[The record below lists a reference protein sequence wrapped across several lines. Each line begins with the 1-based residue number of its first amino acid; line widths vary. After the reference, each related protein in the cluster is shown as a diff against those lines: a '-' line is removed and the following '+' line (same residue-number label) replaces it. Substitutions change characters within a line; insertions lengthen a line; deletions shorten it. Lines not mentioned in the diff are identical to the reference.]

1 MSLLIPNLSAPL
13 TDNHGLIKS
22 QAWISFFQ
30 QFVQAPSGTSS
41 LIVGASPF
49 AYQAREPG
57 LINVSGGTVSA
68 ISLTRG
74 STVIDVTGLK
84 LIQVAIKDTV
94 TVTYSVLPTILFI
107 PNY

>member
-1 MSLLIPNLSAPL
+1 MSLLVPNLSAPL
-13 TDNHGLIKS
+13 TDSYGLIKS

-49 AYQAREPG
+49 AYQAKEPG
-57 LINVSGGTVSA
+57 LVNVGSGVVSH

-74 STVIDVTGLK
+74 STIIDVTGLK
-84 LIQVAIKDTV
+84 LIPVAIKDTV